1 MKQIVFLVLMILST
15 GRLIA
20 AGYEISVCD
29 SINKKGQCAGKS
41 DLFHYT
47 GDRMRLFA
55 MVYNK
60 NMLAT
65 SKVYFKLYLMSN
77 DNEGEISAELSTD
90 VKPGW
95 FAVVKRLYFFKPG
108 YYKLDILNANKIK
121 IASQFITISD
131 R

>member
-1 MKQIVFLVLMILST
+1 MKRLTFVVLMLLS
-15 GRLIA
+15 A
-20 AGYEISVCD
+20 SPVFAGYEISVCD
-29 SINKKGQCAGKS
+29 SINKKGQCAGKN

-47 GDRMRLFA
+47 GDRMRLYA

-60 NMLAT
+60 EMLGT
-65 SKVYFKLYLMSN
+65 PKVYFKLYEMTN
-77 DNEGEISAELSTD
+77 DHDGVISAELSTE

-108 YYKLDILNANKIK
+108 YYKLDVYNANSVKIGT
-121 IASQFITISD
+121 QFITISD